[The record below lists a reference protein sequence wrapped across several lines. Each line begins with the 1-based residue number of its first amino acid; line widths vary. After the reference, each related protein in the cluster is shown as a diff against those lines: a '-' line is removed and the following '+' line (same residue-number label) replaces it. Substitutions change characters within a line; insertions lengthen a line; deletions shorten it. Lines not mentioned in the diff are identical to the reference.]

1 MELDDIIDDLL
12 EADSDAVAKHDT
24 TYQRR
29 AGPETTHSVGGEDTG
44 TTDTKYHQH
53 RERLAALAAGCR
65 ARQYLGKALSVD
77 QVDNMEDEEVEKLY
91 GRYEARLGA
100 AMTKT
105 LGAAALQLYTSVAS
119 MFLPIPPEEQPEL
132 LAELEAD
139 PFVEH
144 AVSSATCE
152 MYHRFGMYLAP
163 VTAAL
168 TTLRHCRFEMVRIIW
183 MIRIKME
190 ADQTTPAQSAW
201 VNTQTEST
209 EGLERVTMPA
219 PVPVAASPTA
229 KSKDPKKVAAG
240 RAGAAARKAKQESL
254 LEELRAAKQS
264 LQTEAVAEAATPVA
278 DVVPKEQPVAKQQPM
293 PAPGDP
299 GDPVKADWTPWILL
313 VGAGLAALC
322 VWRSPLVKLTER
334 QQKQQHPEA
343 RSSGASQPPPTPRC
357 AQHLKVPDDPF
368 YMAWCAIMSST
379 PTQKNIVND
388 LYHAAVVGGLAI
400 GYAKLGQMVFKGPLP
415 RLDLTPRDAGMVVLD
430 LSAAMAT
437 KDMLI

>member
-1 MELDDIIDDLL
+1 M
-12 EADSDAVAKHDT
+12 T
-24 TYQRR
+24 T
-29 AGPETTHSVGGEDTG
+29 
-44 TTDTKYHQH
+44 
-53 RERLAALAAGCR
+53 
-65 ARQYLGKALSVD
+65 
-77 QVDNMEDEEVEKLY
+77 
-91 GRYEARLGA
+91 
-100 AMTKT
+100 
-105 LGAAALQLYTSVAS
+105 
-119 MFLPIPPEEQPEL
+119 
-132 LAELEAD
+132 
-139 PFVEH
+139 
-144 AVSSATCE
+144 
-152 MYHRFGMYLAP
+152 
-163 VTAAL
+163 
-168 TTLRHCRFEMVRIIW
+168 
-183 MIRIKME
+183 
-190 ADQTTPAQSAW
+190 
-201 VNTQTEST
+201 
-209 EGLERVTMPA
+209 PA

-343 RSSGASQPPPTPRC
+343 RSSGATLARQP
-357 AQHLKVPDDPF
+357 HPF

-415 RLDLTPRDAGMVVLD
+415 RLDLTPRDAGMAILD

-437 KDMLI
+437 KDMLIKQGLIPSDIVK

>member
-1 MELDDIIDDLL
+1 M
-12 EADSDAVAKHDT
+12 ASST
-24 TYQRR
+24 
-29 AGPETTHSVGGEDTG
+29 
-44 TTDTKYHQH
+44 
-53 RERLAALAAGCR
+53 
-65 ARQYLGKALSVD
+65 
-77 QVDNMEDEEVEKLY
+77 Y
-91 GRYEARLGA
+91 GRKLNPYRRLRDPLGVKGVRQSVVVTNNPSSIDQNQQLLVRFPNLGA
-100 AMTKT
+100 HD
-105 LGAAALQLYTSVAS
+105 V
-119 MFLPIPPEEQPEL
+119 
-132 LAELEAD
+132 
-139 PFVEH
+139 V
-144 AVSSATCE
+144 
-152 MYHRFGMYLAP
+152 
-163 VTAAL
+163 
-168 TTLRHCRFEMVRIIW
+168 
-183 MIRIKME
+183 
-190 ADQTTPAQSAW
+190 
-201 VNTQTEST
+201 
-209 EGLERVTMPA
+209 
-219 PVPVAASPTA
+219 
-229 KSKDPKKVAAG
+229 
-240 RAGAAARKAKQESL
+240 
-254 LEELRAAKQS
+254 
-264 LQTEAVAEAATPVA
+264 VA

-437 KDMLI
+437 KDMLIKQGLIPSDIVK

>member
-1 MELDDIIDDLL
+1 M
-12 EADSDAVAKHDT
+12 T
-24 TYQRR
+24 T
-29 AGPETTHSVGGEDTG
+29 
-44 TTDTKYHQH
+44 
-53 RERLAALAAGCR
+53 
-65 ARQYLGKALSVD
+65 
-77 QVDNMEDEEVEKLY
+77 
-91 GRYEARLGA
+91 
-100 AMTKT
+100 
-105 LGAAALQLYTSVAS
+105 
-119 MFLPIPPEEQPEL
+119 
-132 LAELEAD
+132 
-139 PFVEH
+139 
-144 AVSSATCE
+144 
-152 MYHRFGMYLAP
+152 
-163 VTAAL
+163 
-168 TTLRHCRFEMVRIIW
+168 
-183 MIRIKME
+183 
-190 ADQTTPAQSAW
+190 
-201 VNTQTEST
+201 
-209 EGLERVTMPA
+209 PA

-264 LQTEAVAEAATPVA
+264 LQTEAVAEAAKPVA

-343 RSSGASQPPPTPRC
+343 ARSASSGATLARQPPATPRC

-379 PTQKNIVND
+379 PTQKIIVND

-415 RLDLTPRDAGMVVLD
+415 RLDLTPRDAGMAILD

-437 KDMLI
+437 KDMLIKQGLIPSDIVK

>member
-1 MELDDIIDDLL
+1 M
-12 EADSDAVAKHDT
+12 T
-24 TYQRR
+24 T
-29 AGPETTHSVGGEDTG
+29 
-44 TTDTKYHQH
+44 
-53 RERLAALAAGCR
+53 
-65 ARQYLGKALSVD
+65 
-77 QVDNMEDEEVEKLY
+77 
-91 GRYEARLGA
+91 
-100 AMTKT
+100 
-105 LGAAALQLYTSVAS
+105 
-119 MFLPIPPEEQPEL
+119 
-132 LAELEAD
+132 
-139 PFVEH
+139 
-144 AVSSATCE
+144 
-152 MYHRFGMYLAP
+152 
-163 VTAAL
+163 
-168 TTLRHCRFEMVRIIW
+168 
-183 MIRIKME
+183 
-190 ADQTTPAQSAW
+190 
-201 VNTQTEST
+201 
-209 EGLERVTMPA
+209 PA

-293 PAPGDP
+293 PAPVDP

-322 VWRSPLVKLTER
+322 VTYMSRSPLVKLTER

-343 RSSGASQPPPTPRC
+343 RSSGATLACQPPATPRC

-400 GYAKLGQMVFKGPLP
+400 GYAKLSQMVFKGPLP

-437 KDMLI
+437 KDMLIKQGLIPSDIGK